1 MRNPRLEGVCR
12 AERRKEAEN
21 GFKSGGKQPRVLKE
35 GAHIK
40 VGNSCVSVGSW
51 SNT

>member
-35 GAHIK
+35 GAFSRQILTNVNK
-40 VGNSCVSVGSW
+40 NR
-51 SNT
+51 